1 MARKKLKKDHRGTTD
16 RQRKLANG
24 ITKGLTIKEAG
35 TRAGYASDASSRQ
48 AYKILRLRFHPLLEK
63 SGFNLTHILRDNF
76 KRLLSMREAKKTEL
90 VTHQGIV
97 MDKVQMADN
106 AIRLRAI
113 NDVNRYIGAAN
124 PEPDDP
130 ERNTAYAGP
139 AQVSITLVLPDADSA
154 KAVVAI
160 TANRPADHQ
169 QSGVD
174 AVLDQDP
181 GRSRS
186 EPSV

>member
-1 MARKKLKKDHRGTTD
+1 MARKKAKPHKAITV

-35 TRAGYASDASSRQ
+35 TRAGYASPDSARG
-48 AYKILRLRFHPLLEK
+48 AYKTLRLRFHPELERA
-63 SGFNLTHILRDNF
+63 GFNLTGILRDNF
-76 KRLLSMREAKKTEL
+76 QRLLKMREAKKTEL
-90 VTHQGIV
+90 VTHQGVV
-97 MDKVQMADN
+97 MEKVELEDN
-106 AIRLRAI
+106 ATRLRAI